1 MSLVLEAEPLRIDAG
16 KHERQKD
23 HDRGTGAARQPAEGA
38 QRGHERTANCT
49 DDGRGCEG
57 AERRHPATA
66 RGYIR
71 ISVRAAWPSA
81 LVNDPKLLLLDE
93 PFGKLDSLISTPAF
107 PIRGKMPDRGAP
119 RSGVFFSGRSR
130 FRAGCEKETSFHF
143 KIHKKDRISVFL

>member
-1 MSLVLEAEPLRIDAG
+1 MGLVLEAEPLRIDAG
-16 KHERQKD
+16 KRERQKD
-23 HDRGTGAARQPAEGA
+23 HDHGTGAARQPAEGA

-49 DDGRGCEG
+49 DDGGGCEG

-71 ISVRAAWPSA
+71 ISVRAAWPGA

-107 PIRGKMPDRGAP
+107 PIRGKMPYRGAP

-130 FRAGCEKETSFHF
+130 FRADA
-143 KIHKKDRISVFL
+143 KKKRHSILKYIKISVFL